1 MEKERSSHFLHVVFL
16 YFTFFRKRQSHIII
30 HIFFLQ
36 LKIYNIIIYYY
47 NSYNMRWT
55 YWKGIVYLQLNNIHG
70 FEDMLLDWKTRRLN
84 RPHVI
89 PTITDS
95 SHFSVQ
101 YLMFTCGSA
110 VIVLFSTVG
119 KMLVRSTALLSRL
132 LYLSAKTR
140 IWKIYKFCCEGR
152 TFENQ
157 LEFSVLAL
165 DLI

>member
-1 MEKERSSHFLHVVFL
+1 MLFFYISHSSEKDN
-16 YFTFFRKRQSHIII
+16 QSHIII

-55 YWKGIVYLQLNNIHG
+55 YWKGIVYLPLNNIHG

-132 LYLSAKTR
+132 LYLSAKTK

-157 LEFSVLAL
+157 LTFSVLAL

>member
-1 MEKERSSHFLHVVFL
+1 MEKERSSHFIHVVFL

-47 NSYNMRWT
+47 NSYMRWT

-101 YLMFTCGSA
+101 YLMFTSGSA

-132 LYLSAKTR
+132 LYLSAKT
-140 IWKIYKFCCEGR
+140 KI
-152 TFENQ
+152 
-157 LEFSVLAL
+157 
-165 DLI
+165 

>member
-1 MEKERSSHFLHVVFL
+1 MLFFYISHSSEKDN
-16 YFTFFRKRQSHIII
+16 QSHIII

-132 LYLSAKTR
+132 LYLSAKTK

-157 LEFSVLAL
+157 LTFSVLAL